1 MQSTYFK
8 SLPGILYSRFA
19 LVFVILLSIV
29 TIVSSCVFN
38 QENME
43 KEVVIQMNDNSLV
56 GSSQC
61 KSCHSEIYNQ
71 FLATTHKRTS
81 MTANEENIMGSFES
95 GENNYAFNY
104 FDGVVMKDLDSGFY
118 QVNFI
123 NREFVKAYRFD
134 MVIGSGTRGQSYLY
148 WNKNQLFQL
157 PISYYTMADAW
168 SNSPGYSDQA
178 AYFRRSI
185 KSQCMGCHSSYVD
198 VISKDKQPIEE
209 FNKEN
214 IVYGINCEKC
224 HGAGGKHVNHFTLN
238 PDAKGENFIVNA
250 KHLSQQQQLD
260 ACAICHSSTSKDFIP
275 ALNFQTGNS
284 LIHDSSKTNLLAKV
298 DVHGNQYGLLVESA
312 CFMNSTKM
320 TCTTCHNPHEE
331 QRGNVAMFSQKCMQ
345 CHSVE
350 KNNFCKLSGKVGV
363 STLQANCIDCH
374 MPNRESQILN
384 VKLDTEVENS
394 PAVIRSHLIA
404 VYPESPIKISQIY
417 VRENLEKSGIGFG
430 FLNEH
435 F

>member
-1 MQSTYFK
+1 
-8 SLPGILYSRFA
+8 
-19 LVFVILLSIV
+19 
-29 TIVSSCVFN
+29 
-38 QENME
+38 ME
-43 KEVVIQMNDNSLV
+43 KEVVIKMNDNSLV

-61 KSCHSEIYNQ
+61 KNCHSEIYNE
-71 FLATTHKRTS
+71 FLATTHKTTS
-81 MTANEENIMGSFES
+81 MPANEENIMGSFDD

-118 QVNFI
+118 QVNFL
-123 NREFVKAYRFD
+123 NRVFDKAYRFD

-148 WNKNQLFQL
+148 WKNSHLFQL
-157 PISYYTMADAW
+157 PISYYTMADSW

-178 AYFRRSI
+178 AYFGRSVN
-185 KSQCMGCHSSYVD
+185 SQCLGCHSSYVD
-198 VISKDKQPIEE
+198 ITSKHTQRFEE
-209 FNKEN
+209 FDKEN
-214 IVYGINCEKC
+214 IVYGINCERC
-224 HGAGGKHVNHFTLN
+224 HGAGGNHVEHFTLN

-275 ALNFQTGNS
+275 ALNFETGNS
-284 LIHDSSKTNLLAKV
+284 LIHDSSKSNLLAKV
-298 DVHGNQYGLLVESA
+298 DVHGNQYGLLIESE
-312 CFMNSTKM
+312 CFINSTKM

-331 QRGNVAMFSQKCMQ
+331 QRGNVSMFSQKCMQ

-350 KNNFCKLSGKVGV
+350 KNNFCKLSDKVDA

-384 VKLDTEVENS
+384 VKLDTEVEHS

-404 VYPESPIKISQIY
+404 VYPDSPIKISQIY
-417 VRENLEKSGIGFG
+417 VRGHLEKSGLEFDI
-430 FLNEH
+430 LN
-435 F
+435 